1 VECTEG
7 QVLVHYEGYHQQYD
21 EWISTDCTRL
31 LTDGAE
37 PTAGV
42 MSSPRAS
49 PAAAS
54 VVEPEPAPGPGPK
67 AQAKAKAAR
76 APAPAPA
83 PQVVLFSDD
92 DSDDSDDAI

>member
-1 VECTEG
+1 MECTEG

-42 MSSPRAS
+42 MS
-49 PAAAS
+49 
-54 VVEPEPAPGPGPK
+54 
-67 AQAKAKAAR
+67 
-76 APAPAPA
+76 
-83 PQVVLFSDD
+83 
-92 DSDDSDDAI
+92 